1 MSFSF
6 DGDTYEPHQD
16 FARLSFQLAAV
27 LEIMLDGEW
36 WTLGDIHKIITEKMG
51 RKASEAGISAR
62 IRDFRKEKVHDEL
75 GVRLD
80 VERERVADTGLYQY
94 RLVFLEDL

>member
-6 DGDTYEPHQD
+6 DGDTYEPSAD

-36 WTLGDIHKIITEKMG
+36 WTLSGIHKIITEKMG

-62 IRDFRKEKVHDEL
+62 IRDLRKEKFHEEL
-75 GVRLD
+75 GVKLD
-80 VERERVADTGLYQY
+80 VERERVDGTGLYQY
-94 RLVFLEDL
+94 RLVFVEDL